1 MKRFTAKWI
10 PILLAAA
17 LLLTMCACGSNFA
30 PSGSYMYN
38 GTAADNAYEAEATA
52 PQMSSAPQEPAS
64 PPSPGYSG
72 TGKVQTD
79 LYANLPENV
88 KMIFTANLEMET
100 TEFDLAVQQ
109 IAQTV
114 AEMEGYF
121 QERNMRNYGSYRAAD
136 FTVRVPA
143 EQFQS
148 FCSKMGEVCKVTRFN
163 DSSENVG
170 EQYYD
175 TEARLATQRTKLER
189 LQELLSKAEEMED
202 IITLE
207 SAISDTEYVIEQ
219 LTGTH
224 ILERVVEHLQA
235 QRNQRLAVGAGI
247 YDERIAGGPHSGA
260 GGAQR
265 IDQLPGQ
272 ARKPEVI
279 APMQEARHAVFVH
292 LQADDAVAAGRH
304 GDRPAGQALLRS
316 VGVVAPALSDV
327 SFEEGADAFRRRNGY
342 LQQSSVVVFHT
353 RACVDELEALEQLM
367 HDSRRFG
374 I

>member
-207 SAISDTEYVIEQ
+207 GAISDTEYVIEQ
-219 LTGTH
+219 LTGTLRH
-224 ILERVVEHLQA
+224 YDSL
-235 QRNQRLAVGAGI
+235 VG
-247 YDERIAGGPHSGA
+247 YSTVYLNLSEVYKLSLDEEPAIGFGA
-260 GGAQR
+260 K
-265 IDQLPGQ
+265 L
-272 ARKPEVI
+272 
-279 APMQEARHAVFVH
+279 M
-292 LQADDAVAAGRH
+292 
-304 GDRPAGQALLRS
+304 QALRTGTANFIDGLEELLLDIARDWAGWLI
-316 VGVVAPALSDV
+316 VVIVIIVIILLIRRGVRRRRARRDARYAAAQTSAQQPAAPAAPAASA
-327 SFEEGADAFRRRNGY
+327 EEKKD
-342 LQQSSVVVFHT
+342 
-353 RACVDELEALEQLM
+353 
-367 HDSRRFG
+367 
-374 I
+374 